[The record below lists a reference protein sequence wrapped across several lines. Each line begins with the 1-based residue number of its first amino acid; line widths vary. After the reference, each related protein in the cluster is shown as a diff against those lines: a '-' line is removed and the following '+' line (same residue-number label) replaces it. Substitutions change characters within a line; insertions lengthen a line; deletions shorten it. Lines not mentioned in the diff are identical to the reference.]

1 MKADARAPATTSP
14 KIASGILNAARYA
27 SRSGVSPKCAP
38 MTDSLSQPS
47 TRLATRVTI
56 MIAEARAI
64 DIGNPQ
70 ILRHQVSFAR
80 NAGKETQALGAEAH
94 PPDPAAHLDADDRPL
109 RGAYRRARGPRSHQ
123 QRGRGGLRDDLGR
136 GKCARQSREARF
148 CPQEQRAP
156 APEQNREGRD
166 EGEEEDLSAL
176 RGQPLSSRSIS
187 SRCSF
192 RWMPRDRLNG
202 GAPVARIFASISSSS
217 ALTLPSASSASR
229 SESCAASRGRS
240 ARQSSFADSFTASVF
255 SGSYAEGRMPVA
267 HLSSQ

>member
-38 MTDSLSQPS
+38 MTDSRSQPS

-70 ILRHQVSFAR
+70 ILRHQVLFAP

-94 PPDPAAHLDADDRPL
+94 PPDRAAHVDADDRPL
-109 RGAYRRARGPRSHQ
+109 RGAYRGARGTRSDQ
-123 QRGRGGLRDDLGR
+123 QGGRGGLRGDLGR

-148 CPQEQRAP
+148 GPQEQRAT
-156 APEQNREGRD
+156 APQQDRESRD

-176 RGQPLSSRSIS
+176 RGQPQLAV
-187 SRCSF
+187 
-192 RWMPRDRLNG
+192 DL
-202 GAPVARIFASISSSS
+202 VQV
-217 ALTLPSASSASR
+217 LLPMD
-229 SESCAASRGRS
+229 G
-240 ARQSSFADSFTASVF
+240 ARQVERRPARRTDLREHLI
-255 SGSYAEGRMPVA
+255 AERL
-267 HLSSQ
+267 HLAIRLFGQPERKLRRIARPKR